1 MTVTVHHPDDVY
13 RLSQLVAAERKAIQ
27 RDRYR
32 VVLLAMRPPDG
43 IELTREQ
50 IAKMV
55 GRSRQF
61 VDEWVGRYRRAGTE
75 GKASAIDHL
84 HARKQPGNKPS
95 LTPEQQEAFK
105 ARLLAGPTDADG
117 GVCTLRGKDA
127 QRLLEEEFGVP
138 LKLSAV
144 YEWMHRVGLSCLK
157 PRPRHRKNQEEAM
170 KAWLDHAPLLSVR

>member
-1 MTVTVHHPDDVY
+1 MTVSLHDPGDVK
-13 RLSQLVAAERKAIQ
+13 RLRQLVAAERKAIQ

-32 VVLLAMRPPDG
+32 VVLLAGQPPDG
-43 IELTREQ
+43 VELKREQ
-50 IAKMV
+50 IAQAV

-61 VDEWVGRYRRAGTE
+61 VDEWIGRYRRG
-75 GKASAIDHL
+75 GIDHL

-95 LTPEQQEAFK
+95 LTPEQQQAFK

-127 QRLLEEEFGVP
+127 QRVLEVEFGVP
-138 LKLSAV
+138 LKLTAV

-157 PRPRHRKNQEEAM
+157 PRPRHRKNDAQAM
-170 KAWLDHAPLLSVR
+170 KTWLDQAPLLSRR

>member
-1 MTVTVHHPDDVY
+1 MTVVLHQADDVA
-13 RLSQLVAAERKAIQ
+13 RLRQWVRDERKALQ

-32 VVLLAMRPPDG
+32 AVLLAAEKPAADG
-43 IELTREQ
+43 VEMTREQ
-50 IAKMV
+50 IAAAV

-61 VDEWVGRYRRAGTE
+61 VDEWVGRYRRG
-75 GKASAIDHL
+75 GIDNL
-84 HARKQPGNKPS
+84 VARKQPGNKPS
-95 LTPEQQEAFK
+95 LNPAQQEAFK

-127 QRLLEEEFGVP
+127 QRVLEVEFGVP

-157 PRPRHRKNQEEAM
+157 PRPRHRKNDEQAM
-170 KAWLDHAPLLSVR
+170 KTWLAQAPLLSRR

>member
-1 MTVTVHHPDDVY
+1 MTVILHHPDDVN
-13 RLSQLVAAERKAIQ
+13 RLIQLVAAERKAIQ

-32 VVLLAMRPPDG
+32 VVLLAAQPPGG
-43 IELTREQ
+43 IELTRDQ
-50 IAKMV
+50 IAKIV

-61 VDEWVGRYRRAGTE
+61 VDEWIGRYRRRG
-75 GKASAIDHL
+75 IDHL

-95 LTPEQQEAFK
+95 LTPQQQEAFK

-117 GVCTLRGKDA
+117 GVCTLRGRDA
-127 QRLLEEEFGVP
+127 QRVLGEEFGVP

-157 PRPRHRKNQEEAM
+157 PRPRHRKNDVLAM
-170 KAWLDHAPLLSVR
+170 KTWLDQAPLLFGK

>member
-1 MTVTVHHPDDVY
+1 MTAMVYQPDDIE
-13 RLSQLVAAERKAIQ
+13 RLSRLVAGERKAIQ

-32 VVLLAMRPPDG
+32 VVLLAAQPPDG
-43 IELTREQ
+43 AELTREQ
-50 IAKMV
+50 IGKRA

-61 VDEWVGRYRRAGTE
+61 VDEWIGRYRRG
-75 GKASAIDHL
+75 GIDAL

-95 LTPEQQEAFK
+95 LTPGQQQSFK

-127 QRLLEEEFGVP
+127 QRVLAVEFGVP

-144 YEWMHRVGLSCLK
+144 YEWMHRLGLSCLT
-157 PRPRHRKNQEEAM
+157 PRPRHRKNDPEAM
-170 KAWLDHAPLLSVR
+170 KTWLDQAPLLSRP

>member
-1 MTVTVHHPDDVY
+1 MTVTVHHPDDVD
-13 RLSQLVAAERKAIQ
+13 RLSQLVACQRKAIQ

-32 VVLLAMRPPDG
+32 VVWLTMRPPDG
-43 IELTREQ
+43 VELTREQ

-61 VDEWVGRYRRAGTE
+61 VDEWVGRYRRG
-75 GKASAIDHL
+75 GMDHL

-95 LTPEQQEAFK
+95 LTPEQQQAFK

-127 QRLLEEEFGVP
+127 QRVLEVEFGVP
-138 LKLSAV
+138 LKLTAV

-157 PRPRHRKNQEEAM
+157 PRPRHRKNDVQTME
-170 KAWLDHAPLLSVR
+170 AWLDQAPLLSRK